1 MRARLLINPS
11 AGRGRG
17 ARLRSRLAAL
27 AAHAGVPC
35 VDTTSAEDLT
45 RRAAEAAADGVE
57 RLLVAG
63 GDGTWH
69 HAARGLAGS
78 ATALAPI
85 PVGTGNDLARELGYP
100 LSPPRALSAA
110 LAGSLERI
118 DLGRI
123 DGRLF
128 CGVAGVGF
136 DAAVAE
142 YARSR
147 VRLLRGPAV
156 YAWAT
161 LATLAAYRTPSVRI
175 DDGGS
180 GFEGEVFFVA
190 FANTSHYGGGMR
202 IAPRADPADGRLEVV
217 IVRRISKLR
226 LLAIFPRVYRGAH
239 IGHPAI
245 EVRSAVSLVA
255 SFGAPQL
262 INADG
267 EAAGRTG
274 EAPLAVGIEPRALAV
289 VRAPRDGPPEH

>member
-1 MRARLLINPS
+1 MRARVLLNPV

-17 ARLRSRLAAL
+17 ARLRPRLAAL
-27 AAHAGVPC
+27 AAGAGLQLIE
-35 VDTTSAEDLT
+35 TTSPEDLA
-45 RRAAEAAADGVE
+45 RRAGEAAGEGLD

-85 PVGTGNDLARELGYP
+85 PLGTGNDLARELGYP
-100 LSPPRALSAA
+100 FPTARAFAAA
-110 LAGSLERI
+110 LEGRVERI

-123 DGRLF
+123 GDRRF

-147 VRLLRGPAV
+147 VRMLRGPAV

-161 LATLAAYRTPSVRI
+161 LATLASYRTPSVRL
-175 DDGGS
+175 DGGDADFR
-180 GFEGEVFFVA
+180 GDVFLVA

-202 IAPRADPADGRLEVV
+202 IAPHADPGDGRLEVV

-226 LLAIFPRVYRGAH
+226 LLSVFPKVYRGAH

-245 EVRSAVSLVA
+245 EICSARSVA
-255 SFGAPQL
+255 ATFGSPQR

-267 EAAGRTG
+267 ESAGWTG
-274 EAPLAVGIEPRALAV
+274 PGALEVAVEPASLAV
-289 VRAPRDGPPEH
+289 VRAPAKH